1 VFASY
6 FNCDEYFRQA
16 DGKPSR
22 LRSYVVNKVGY
33 PVNLKGR
40 AWILADNFQIVHME
54 TDLVQGIPDVRLTT
68 EHTSVN
74 YGPVQFR
81 KNTTELWLPK
91 SAELYVHIG
100 KTRFHRSENFDH
112 FMLFATDATEKAKL
126 PIDKTGPA
134 GEHLD
139 NASPAGAEHLTAPPQ

>member
-1 VFASY
+1 
-6 FNCDEYFRQA
+6 
-16 DGKPSR
+16 
-22 LRSYVVNKVGY
+22 
-33 PVNLKGR
+33 
-40 AWILADNFQIVHME
+40 ME

-81 KNTTELWLPK
+81 KKTTELWLPK
-91 SAELYVHIG
+91 SAELYVRIG